1 MYCVC
6 KFNSLRKKQSKFLL
20 VLQHLPWRV
29 VVDKWIIPALTD
41 VKLLF
46 LFQDPLGNMLSAEA
60 KVFVPR
66 QQHGSTDVVENGLL
80 SPGATSGSMTDGL
93 LDGEGQYPGQHPV
106 NGLPGYITTC
116 YPFVSGADPRY
127 SMDLNLLYTNAF
139 CLLV

>member
-1 MYCVC
+1 M
-6 KFNSLRKKQSKFLL
+6 
-20 VLQHLPWRV
+20 
-29 VVDKWIIPALTD
+29 DEWIITALTD
-41 VKLLF
+41 NKLLL

-106 NGLPGYITTC
+106 NGRPGYITTC

-127 SMDLNLLYTNAF
+127 SMGLNPKCILMDSVFWFDTINLRYPLYYRSSDKKAQ
-139 CLLV
+139 